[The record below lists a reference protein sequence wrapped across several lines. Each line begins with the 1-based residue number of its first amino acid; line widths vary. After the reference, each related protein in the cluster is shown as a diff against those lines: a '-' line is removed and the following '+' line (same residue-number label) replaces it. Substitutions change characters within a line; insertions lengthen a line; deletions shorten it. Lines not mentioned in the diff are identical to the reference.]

1 MSNSRFSILITIYLA
16 CWGWLP
22 PLTSLGHLQILPAA
36 IAQTEILTPPSPPI
50 APQAPVEGGETSKY
64 DSLMK
69 EGNSS
74 LEKKDFPKAIKA
86 FSDALK
92 ERPEDT
98 VAKKA
103 LEDAQTQ
110 SLQAP
115 PPSANPNTQQP
126 AEPNPRL
133 FLYLGIGILS
143 LVLLGTLAP
152 FLSNFYRNWKK
163 QNQKKAKKATKKTF
177 RDGDYKPWDEGKNVY
192 SSNGSNFVSDS
203 EDEEEWNPSLP
214 VQRTTRLPNID
225 LVLQLMEDLKDP
237 QPRVRRRAIWKL
249 AQMSDSRS
257 MNSLLD
263 TMIDTDSY
271 DRSLI
276 LEALSQICIRT
287 LRPMNQALA
296 IALQDKNPQ
305 VRKNALRD
313 LTRMYNVMAQISQLV
328 AHATED
334 QDLEVQET
342 ARWAMKQLNLPAPIK
357 IDIPET
363 IPEENETGEE
373 ASYTES
379 AELET

>member
-1 MSNSRFSILITIYLA
+1 
-16 CWGWLP
+16 
-22 PLTSLGHLQILPAA
+22 
-36 IAQTEILTPPSPPI
+36 
-50 APQAPVEGGETSKY
+50 
-64 DSLMK
+64 MK
-69 EGNSS
+69 AGYSS
-74 LEKKDFPKAIKA
+74 LERKDFPAAIKA

-103 LEDAQTQ
+103 LEDARTQ
-110 SLQAP
+110 SLPAP
-115 PPSANPNTQQP
+115 PASANPNVPQP
-126 AEPNPRL
+126 AEPNSRL
-133 FLYLGIGILS
+133 FLYLGMGILS
-143 LVLLGTLAP
+143 LVILGTLAP
-152 FLSNFYRNWKK
+152 FLSNFYRNWQK
-163 QNQKKAKKATKKTF
+163 QNQKKTKKATKKTF
-177 RDGDYKPWDEGKNVY
+177 RDGDNTPWDSGENPY
-192 SSNGSNFVSDS
+192 SGNGVNFVSDL

-225 LVLQLMEDLKDP
+225 LILQLMEDLKDP
-237 QPRVRRRAIWKL
+237 EPRVRRRAIWKL
-249 AQMSDSRS
+249 AQKSDSRS
-257 MNSLLD
+257 MESLLD

-334 QDLEVQET
+334 QDTEVQET

-363 IPEENETGEE
+363 IPEESETGEE

>member
-1 MSNSRFSILITIYLA
+1 
-16 CWGWLP
+16 
-22 PLTSLGHLQILPAA
+22 
-36 IAQTEILTPPSPPI
+36 
-50 APQAPVEGGETSKY
+50 
-64 DSLMK
+64 MK

-177 RDGDYKPWDEGKNVY
+177 RDGDYNPWDEGKNVY